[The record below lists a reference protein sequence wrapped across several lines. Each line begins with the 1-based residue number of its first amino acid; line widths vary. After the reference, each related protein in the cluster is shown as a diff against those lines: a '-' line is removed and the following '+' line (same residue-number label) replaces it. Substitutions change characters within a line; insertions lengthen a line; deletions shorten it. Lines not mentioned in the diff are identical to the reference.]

1 MSYRFGL
8 GQVIYRG
15 GTSGVDRPR
24 VTLASDIKEL
34 ITQTDSII
42 DLGWVPG

>member
-34 ITQTDSII
+34 MTENNSII
-42 DLGWVPG
+42 DLGRVSG